1 MYKINK
7 KISAII
13 AGVILSSML
22 FAGCSTSNDKSS
34 TNNTSG
40 KQVETKKEET
50 KEFKY
55 YTAEDLKKS
64 IEEEKVPM
72 LVDIQVKE
80 EYDEHH
86 IKGAIAT
93 YAYPVK
99 SDEDKAKFDD
109 VLKQLK
115 DSEDDIVIICPG
127 GKGGAERT
135 YNYLLQKDIK
145 EERLYILKDGQ
156 GGWPYD
162 ELLEK

>member
-1 MYKINK
+1 MYKFNK
-7 KISAII
+7 KISVII
-13 AGVILSSML
+13 AGVLLSSML
-22 FAGCSTSNDKSS
+22 LAACNTSNDKS
-34 TNNTSG
+34 TANNTGG

-55 YTAEDLKKS
+55 YTAEELKKS
-64 IEEEKVPM
+64 IEEEKS
-72 LVDIQVKE
+72 LNLLDIQVKE
-80 EYDEHH
+80 EYDKHH
-86 IKGAIAT
+86 IKGVMAT

-109 VLKQLK
+109 ALKQLK

-135 YNYLLQKDIK
+135 YNYLLEKDIK

-156 GGWPYD
+156 GGWPYE